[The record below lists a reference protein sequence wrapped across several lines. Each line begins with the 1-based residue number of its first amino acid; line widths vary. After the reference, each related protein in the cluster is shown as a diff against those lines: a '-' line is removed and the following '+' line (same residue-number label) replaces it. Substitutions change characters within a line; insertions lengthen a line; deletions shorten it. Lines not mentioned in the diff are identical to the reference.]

1 MGCGNPKEKIE
12 DEILQMRMERSI
24 IQMERQKQYQ
34 LLKGIDGHVKKRP
47 LIPDYI
53 DDGKKR
59 NASSTM
65 TKEGKEAKEV
75 KKIKER
81 KETKEVIKKTKEE
94 NIKHIRNQR
103 KSKSLDVKGK
113 ALKLKLDEYSTRE
126 RNQKKMHTCKKR
138 IIKF

>member
-1 MGCGNPKEKIE
+1 
-12 DEILQMRMERSI
+12 
-24 IQMERQKQYQ
+24 MERQKQYQ

-59 NASSTM
+59 NSSSTM

-103 KSKSLDVKGK
+103 KSKIKILQVIQDTTGYNIASIKENLQMKN
-113 ALKLKLDEYSTRE
+113 
-126 RNQKKMHTCKKR
+126 RNPEDIEEKD
-138 IIKF
+138 IFE